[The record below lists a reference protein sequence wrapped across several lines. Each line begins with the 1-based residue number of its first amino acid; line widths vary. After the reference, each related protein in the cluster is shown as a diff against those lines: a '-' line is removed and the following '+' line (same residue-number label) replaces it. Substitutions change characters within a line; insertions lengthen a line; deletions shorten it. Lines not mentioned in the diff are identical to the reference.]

1 MVKFLKQFFWKI
13 LLIMDN
19 LLDRRVEVIF
29 CIKLLLLHK
38 TFKIK
43 NMVEVCS
50 IHWLCTVKNSQNWPL
65 QVERSKANPTKLF
78 SVDFYDLNTR
88 SFKFGNDIFTTFE
101 MPGSSY
107 KMPFWKIIIPLLFR
121 LFAPD
126 VLVLAKYPPRHD
138 YRTPH
143 TWF

>member
-1 MVKFLKQFFWKI
+1 MI
-13 LLIMDN
+13 
-19 LLDRRVEVIF
+19 
-29 CIKLLLLHK
+29 
-38 TFKIK
+38 
-43 NMVEVCS
+43 
-50 IHWLCTVKNSQNWPL
+50 
-65 QVERSKANPTKLF
+65 F
-78 SVDFYDLNTR
+78 SVDSYDLKFM
-88 SFKFGNDIFTTFE
+88 SFKFGYNIIIIFE

>member
-1 MVKFLKQFFWKI
+1 MVKNGHGHEGGK
-13 LLIMDN
+13 
-19 LLDRRVEVIF
+19 VG
-29 CIKLLLLHK
+29 
-38 TFKIK
+38 
-43 NMVEVCS
+43 
-50 IHWLCTVKNSQNWPL
+50 
-65 QVERSKANPTKLF
+65 RSNATPTKFF
-78 SVDFYDLNTR
+78 SVDSYDLKLV
-88 SFKFGNDIFTTFE
+88 SLKFGNDIFITFE